1 MADVREDFLV
11 LALLA
16 AHDLRHDEQLR
27 ALRQLADLVDHL
39 VDRLLRD
46 GLAALRTVRM
56 ADAREEQS
64 EVVVNLRDRADG
76 RARVVARRLLV
87 DRDGRREAVNLVDIR
102 LVHLAEE
109 LARVRRERLDIA
121 ALALGVDRIEG
132 QGRLARAREARDD
145 DELVARDVNVD
156 VLEVVGSGA
165 PYLDVSFHCF
175 YLLSSIYS
183 LSSIDVSMIAPVA
196 LTSCFACSWRPSL
209 VPRRAG
215 CRRALK
221 SYRAALR
228 RARTRARAT
237 PAASRA
243 SAS

>member
-1 MADVREDFLV
+1 M

-16 AHDLRHDEQLR
+16 AHDLRHDEQFR
-27 ALRQLADLVDHL
+27 ALRQLADLIDHL

-46 GLAALRTVRM
+46 GLTALRTVRM
-56 ADAREEQS
+56 ADARKEQS
-64 EVVVNLRDRADG
+64 EVVVDLRDRADG

-87 DRDGRREAVNLVDIR
+87 DRDGRREAVDLVDVR

-109 LARVRRERLDIA
+109 LARVRRERLDVA
-121 ALALGVDRIEG
+121 ALALGVDGVEG

-156 VLEVVGSGA
+156 VLEVVGSCA

-183 LSSIDVSMIAPVA
+183 LSSIDVSMIAIAWWAPVA

-215 CRRALK
+215 CRRARG
-221 SYRAALR
+221 SCRGALR
-228 RARTRARAT
+228 PARTRARAM

>member
-1 MADVREDFLV
+1 
-11 LALLA
+11 
-16 AHDLRHDEQLR
+16 
-27 ALRQLADLVDHL
+27 
-39 VDRLLRD
+39 
-46 GLAALRTVRM
+46 M
-56 ADAREEQS
+56 ADARKEQS
-64 EVVVNLRDRADG
+64 EVVVDLRDRADG

-87 DRDGRREAVNLVDIR
+87 DRDGRREAVDLVDVR

-109 LARVRRERLDIA
+109 LARVRRERLDVA
-121 ALALGVDRIEG
+121 ALALGVDGVEG
-132 QGRLARAREARDD
+132 KARLARAGKPRDD
-145 DELVARDVNVD
+145 DELVARDVDVD

-183 LSSIDVSMIAPVA
+183 LSSIDVSMIAIAWWAPVA

-215 CRRALK
+215 CRRARG
-221 SYRAALR
+221 SCRAALR
-228 RARTRARAT
+228 PARTRVRAT